1 MYSCAEDPL
10 YHPVDIKDIQR
21 FWKRILIV
29 DEYPDVTVT
38 FKVGIKDTNNSAEVN
53 KRIDVH
59 TLKSSEDNVHNVGH
73 RSTE

>member
-29 DEYPDVTVT
+29 DDDPDVTVT
-38 FKVGIKDTNNSAEVN
+38 FKVGIKDSDNSAEVN
-53 KRIDVH
+53 KR
-59 TLKSSEDNVHNVGH
+59 
-73 RSTE
+73 